1 MSDPAEN
8 PPRDADAL
16 ALHIHEL
23 KGELR
28 DLRADNQ
35 NLRAAMLLTASRRDV
50 FNAGLSIILV
60 FLVLGF
66 GIIFKMDTINQ
77 NTGIHFV
84 GTDRGSSA
92 IEDSSVFRAS
102 VRY

>member
-77 NTGIHFV
+77 NSGIHFV
-84 GTDRGSSA
+84 GTTGEAASA
-92 IEDSSVFRAS
+92 EVTSAS
-102 VRY
+102 LTH